1 MLFHQLQLMVCAVLS
16 QRYAAR
22 VTPEAVTNEPG
33 WNDVG

>member
-1 MLFHQLQLMVCAVLS
+1 VLA